1 MSKKNKNDKD
11 QSWRKELGLDESIKK
26 SKPEKEYTG
35 NWRQDL
41 GLEEDP
47 QKKRKL
53 VKCKSCKKRIS
64 VLAETCPG
72 CGAPGIVAKN
82 SMAGVWSF
90 LIICITLILIFYTG
104 IGRFYTCKLILF
116 INKDIDANVFN
127 NFCVY

>member
-1 MSKKNKNDKD
+1 MSKKNINDRD

-53 VKCKSCKKRIS
+53 VKCTSCKKRIS

-72 CGAPGIVAKN
+72 CGAPNESKEIVAKN
-82 SMAGVWSF
+82 SYAVFWSILTLSF
-90 LIICITLILIFYTG
+90 GLIL
-104 IGRFYTCKLILF
+104 LF
-116 INKDIDANVFN
+116 HCELGLNLWGN
-127 NFCVY
+127 CR